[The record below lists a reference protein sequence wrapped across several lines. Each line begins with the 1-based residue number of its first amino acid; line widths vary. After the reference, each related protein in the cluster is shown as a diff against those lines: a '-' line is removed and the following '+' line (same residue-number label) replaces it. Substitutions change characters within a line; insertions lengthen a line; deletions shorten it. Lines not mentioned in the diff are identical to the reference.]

1 MRYWPSVCVGMKIKS
16 KFSWVLIAILAA
28 EHILNL

>member
-1 MRYWPSVCVGMKIKS
+1 MRYWSPVCVGMKIKS
-16 KFSWVLIAILAA
+16 KFSWVLIALLAA